1 MLALLVAAAA
11 AQCHAAPAAQAS
23 IWPQPRSLKAV
34 DGEPIRFAAF
44 NFTSATDS
52 PDGLLSKAFERY
64 RGIILAD
71 NGGAARFSAPGEAA
85 APYTITFEV
94 ADTKV
99 PLSPGPD
106 MDESYSLDA
115 GRTGCTVAAPTSWGA
130 LKALETLSQLISPGE
145 RPAIFYESRA
155 ILFSHLAHCRLYRAR
170 VPAAPSEAAGSG
182 GDGAFEMPVLTVH
195 DAPRFSWRGLM
206 IDTGRNYLTVTTIKM
221 CLDAMA
227 YTKLNILHWHM
238 VDDQVRRRRRGP
250 SACRDLC

>member
-145 RPAIFYESRA
+145 RPET
-155 ILFSHLAHCRLYRAR
+155 
-170 VPAAPSEAAGSG
+170 
-182 GDGAFEMPVLTVH
+182 FEMPVVTVH